1 MSALHSNLPV
11 PAGFLTVN
19 RACASGL
26 QAVVGIAEGVML
38 GRIRGVGLAGGVES
52 MTRFFGNKAV
62 PWAMWPELLMSD
74 IQGARHGVMP
84 MGMTSENVAS
94 RYGVSRMKQDEFA
107 LRSHKLAH
115 EAQQRGDFKSE
126 IIPVTCEYAPPTGKD
141 LDVLSE
147 KQEITVIEDDGVRP
161 DTTVEKLTS
170 LLPVFSPTG
179 SSTAGNSSQIS
190 DGAAAILVMSRV
202 RAEALGLTP
211 LGRFI
216 ASAVVGCPPD
226 EMGIGPALAVP
237 KLLEY
242 TGIQREQVDVWEI
255 NEAFAS
261 QAIYCIRELGLE
273 EELEEGE
280 GRGGDVGVVNPNG
293 GAIALGHPL
302 GATGTKLVVG
312 ILGELERRKIKGVG
326 VRGEGGQGVGVVSM
340 CIGGGQG
347 MAAMFVGE

>member
-11 PAGFLTVN
+11 SAGFLAVN

-52 MTRFFGNKAV
+52 MARFYGNKAI
-62 PWAMWPELLMSD
+62 PWEIWPELLTSD
-74 IQGARHGVMP
+74 IQGARHGVMQ

-94 RYGVSRMKQDEFA
+94 RYGVSREKQDEFS
-107 LRSHKLAH
+107 LQSHKLAH
-115 EAQQRGDFKSE
+115 EAQQRGDFE
-126 IIPVTCEYAPPTGKD
+126 NDIIPVTCEYVPPARKD
-141 LDVLSE
+141 SDALLE
-147 KQEITVIEDDGVRP
+147 KQQITVTRDDGVRP
-161 DTTVEKLTS
+161 GTTIEKLAS
-170 LLPVFSPTG
+170 LPPVFSPTG

-190 DGAAAILVMSRV
+190 DGAAAMLIMSRA

-216 ASAVVGCPPD
+216 ASAVLGCPPD
-226 EMGIGPALAVP
+226 EMGIGPALAIP
-237 KLLEY
+237 KLLEF
-242 TGIQREQVDVWEI
+242 TGVQREQVDVWEI

-273 EELEEGE
+273 KELEEGE
-280 GRGGDVGVVNPNG
+280 RRGGDMGVVNPNG

-302 GATGTKLVVG
+302 GATGARLVVG
-312 ILGELERRKIKGVG
+312 LLGELERRKIKGQG